1 MSNNVKGVS
10 ADGSI
15 PKEKTTPDMSRIKI
29 DKSFNTHIF
38 LVRHGQ
44 SIGNEKR
51 EFLGH
56 TDKDLSSLGY
66 EQAARTAEFLA
77 YEDIDV
83 VYSSDLIRA
92 YNTAIP
98 HADMRNLMVI
108 PEKALREIFAGKW
121 EGMRVEDIISDYPSD
136 FIDGWRAN
144 FGTFTIPG
152 GENVQDLAKRI
163 YGAILDIAKQ
173 NEGKNVLIGCH
184 AAAIRA
190 FWGKLTGIAPQDL
203 ASALPFPSN
212 ASVST
217 VYFDGESLVAGE
229 YSHADHLSDLV

>member
-1 MSNNVKGVS
+1 MSNGVKVLS
-10 ADGSI
+10 ADGSL
-15 PKEKTTPDMSRIKI
+15 PKEKTAPNMSRIKI
-29 DKSFNTHIF
+29 DMGYNTLIF

-77 YEDIDV
+77 YEDIDE

-92 YNTAIP
+92 YHTALP
-98 HADMRNLMVI
+98 HADMRNLKV
-108 PEKALREIFAGKW
+108 KALKELREIFAGKW
-121 EGMRVEDIISDYPSD
+121 EGMRVEDIISQYPSD

-152 GENVQDLAKRI
+152 GENVQDLAERI
-163 YGAILDIAKQ
+163 YRAIYGIAKQ
-173 NEGKNVLIGCH
+173 NEGKSILIGCH

-190 FWGKLTGIAPQDL
+190 FWGKLTCIAPQDL
-203 ASALPFPSN
+203 ADKLPFPMN

-217 VYFDGESLVAGE
+217 VYFDGESLIAGE
-229 YSHADHLSDLV
+229 YSHADHLSDLI

>member
-1 MSNNVKGVS
+1 MSNNIKGAS

-15 PKEKTTPDMSRIKI
+15 PKEKTAPDMRRMRI

-98 HADMRNLMVI
+98 HADMRNLKVI

-121 EGMRVEDIISDYPSD
+121 EGMRVEDIIS
-136 FIDGWRAN
+136 
-144 FGTFTIPG
+144 
-152 GENVQDLAKRI
+152 
-163 YGAILDIAKQ
+163 
-173 NEGKNVLIGCH
+173 
-184 AAAIRA
+184 
-190 FWGKLTGIAPQDL
+190 
-203 ASALPFPSN
+203 
-212 ASVST
+212 
-217 VYFDGESLVAGE
+217 E
-229 YSHADHLSDLV
+229 YSLLVCKSNNA